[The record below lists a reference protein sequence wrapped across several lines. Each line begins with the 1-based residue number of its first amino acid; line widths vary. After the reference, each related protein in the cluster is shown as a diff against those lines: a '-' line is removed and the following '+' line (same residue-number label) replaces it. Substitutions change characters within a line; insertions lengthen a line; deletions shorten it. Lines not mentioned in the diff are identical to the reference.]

1 MFLMLQALAA
11 VAVSLG
17 ACSAI
22 AVVPRHVV
30 LLRPDIYLHH
40 MHSVIVVLRQYAAY
54 NTNPGSAL
62 HTLA

>member
-11 VAVSLG
+11 VAVSLR

-22 AVVPRHVV
+22 LMARHVV
-30 LLRPDIYLHH
+30 LLRLDIYLHH